1 MSLFLMLT
9 IYWANGLLTY
19 LYLNPGRVILEKLIP
34 VLCVL
39 QQHASLLKK
48 TELTVKKPQFGKHA

>member
-19 LYLNPGRVILEKLIP
+19 LYLNPGRVILGKLVL

-39 QQHASLLKK
+39 QQHASLLKN
-48 TELTVKKPQFGKHA
+48 TDS

>member
-19 LYLNPGRVILEKLIP
+19 LYLNPGRVILGKLIP

-48 TELTVKKPQFGKHA
+48 MTVKKPQFGKHA